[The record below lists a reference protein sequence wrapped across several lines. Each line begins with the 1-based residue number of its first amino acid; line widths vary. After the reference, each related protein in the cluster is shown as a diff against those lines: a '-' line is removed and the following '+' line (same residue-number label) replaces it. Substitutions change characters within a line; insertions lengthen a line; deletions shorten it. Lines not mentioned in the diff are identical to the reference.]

1 MRVLF
6 KKFKKN
12 QFSFHPLFN
21 LVVLVL
27 KRKINYEGF
36 ITYSRSDR

>member
-1 MRVLF
+1 MSVLF

-12 QFSFHPLFN
+12 QFSFHPLFK

-27 KRKINYEGF
+27 KRINNYERF
-36 ITYSRSDR
+36 TTYS